1 MLGVSRSV
9 YRPLVPFLMFFIC
22 VLAQMSC
29 QCSANPVPAIV
40 TGVIACQSQHEA
52 LGVVYN
58 SADGFLGVG
67 FSILGASASVTA
79 SAPVCACAAAAA
91 SVCAT
96 ASVSAPVPD
105 SKERKPG

>member
-9 YRPLVPFLMFFIC
+9 VRALVPFLMFFIC

-29 QCSANPVPAIV
+29 QCSANPVPAIA

-52 LGVVYN
+52 LAVIAP
-58 SADGFLGVG
+58 S
-67 FSILGASASVTA
+67 GAKTISA
-79 SAPVCACAAAAA
+79 SAPVCAPA
-91 SVCAT
+91 SAPVCAPAP

-105 SKERKPG
+105 SRERKPG